1 MPSTKFLPVP
11 SGGKETGRKFKL
23 EDVLECFNKPAL
35 LRELV
40 YLVGGTVVRGEG
52 NDVDIVI
59 RAGDFPPSLTE
70 AVLFRLFRAFS
81 SHFNIPYDETPKYL
95 HITINDYGPYTDYIP
110 LFSLGL
116 IPRQPVK
123 IFRMSHSG
131 MEIIEKSRRELIV
144 GGYAATSD
152 IDAVKERIS
161 EKALQSI
168 FKSFR
173 QTPKEFRN
181 LMWNHTSTQIG
192 VLLEKHEDK
201 GSYVDEKG
209 WYIIAKLRYD
219 IPIAKTI
226 AKKIIEN
233 PAEFG
238 FSVKIGVPGDEIRQI
253 CLGDV
258 CFTEIE
264 EAYFIETSVTPNP
277 ANPATKPLKI
287 LND

>member
-1 MPSTKFLPVP
+1 MSDSKFLPVP
-11 SGGKETGRKFKL
+11 SEGKKTGKTFKL
-23 EDVLECFNKPAL
+23 DDVLECFNKPAL
-35 LRELV
+35 IRELV

-52 NDVDIVI
+52 NDVDVVI
-59 RAGDFPPSLTE
+59 RAGDFPPALTE
-70 AVLFRLFRAFS
+70 AILFRLFRAFS

-110 LFSLGL
+110 LFSLAL
-116 IPRQPVK
+116 VPRQPVR
-123 IFRMSHSG
+123 IFRMSQRG
-131 MEIIEKSRRELIV
+131 MEIIEKSQRELIV

-152 IDAVKERIS
+152 IDAVQERIS

-168 FKSFR
+168 FKSFK
-173 QTPKEFRN
+173 QTPEEFRN
-181 LMWNHTSTQIG
+181 LMWDHTSTQIG

-201 GSYVDEKG
+201 ETYVDEKG
-209 WYIIAKLRYD
+209 WYIIGKLRYD
-219 IPIAKTI
+219 IPVAKTI

-238 FSVKIGVPGDEIRQI
+238 FSVKIGVPGDEIKQV

-277 ANPATKPLKI
+277 ANPATKPLTVI
-287 LND
+287 TR